1 MMRAAPV
8 RRAAFVASMFLAALV
23 LAGCG
28 ALSREE
34 PATGFGAAYPVHRD
48 EASGVTAIL
57 GTPDLAV
64 GTFRVAVALNDR
76 TGLIR
81 FPAVAF
87 EARAPGV
94 AASAEPTARAEGRFF
109 AFPDG
114 VRGLY
119 ASEFTFDRAGA
130 WTVTAVVP
138 RPDGSI
144 ARVALPVPVA
154 ERASAPVVGGAAPR
168 SRNRTAQDVAS
179 LGELTTGSAPDPAL
193 YRHRIADSIAA
204 RRPLVVIFASPA
216 FCTTPLCG
224 PQVEEASAL
233 AQRYGERVDFVHVDL
248 FQHPQKIEGDLK
260 RAERSPLLTEW
271 GIRTDQWTFVID
283 TDGKVAARYEAFVPS
298 AELEAVI
305 ARVASSSR

>member
-1 MMRAAPV
+1 MRAA
-8 RRAAFVASMFLAALV
+8 RARSVILAVSIMLTGIV
-23 LAGCG
+23 LTACG
-28 ALSREE
+28 ALGREE

-76 TGLIR
+76 DGLIR

-87 EARAPGV
+87 EARAPGI
-94 AASAEPTARAEGRFF
+94 APTAAPTTRAEGRFF

-114 VRGLY
+114 IRGLY

-130 WTVTAVVP
+130 WTITALVP
-138 RPDGSI
+138 RPDGST
-144 ARVALPVPVA
+144 ARVAMPVTIA
-154 ERASAPVVGGAAPR
+154 ERATAPVVGAPAPR
-168 SRNRTAQDVAS
+168 SRNRTADDVGS
-179 LGELTTGSAPDPAL
+179 LAELTTGSAPDPAL

-224 PQVEEASAL
+224 PQVEDASAL
-233 AQRYGERVDFVHVDL
+233 ARRYGDRVDFVHIDL
-248 FQHPQKIEGDLK
+248 FQHPQQIDGDLK
-260 RAERSPLLTEW
+260 RAERSPLLREW
-271 GIRTDQWTFVID
+271 GIHTDQWTFVLD
-283 TDGKVAARYEAFVPS
+283 AAGKVAARYEAFVPRE
-298 AELEAVI
+298 ELDAAIV
-305 ARVASSSR
+305 RVATPPN

>member
-1 MMRAAPV
+1 MRAA
-8 RRAAFVASMFLAALV
+8 RARSAMLGASMFLAALV
-23 LAGCG
+23 LPACG
-28 ALSREE
+28 AFDREA

-81 FPAVAF
+81 FPAVQF

-94 AASAEPTARAEGRFF
+94 AAAAEPSARAEGRFF

-114 VRGLY
+114 IRGLY
-119 ASEFTFDRAGA
+119 ASEFTFDRAGS
-130 WTVTAVVP
+130 WTITAVVP
-138 RPDGSI
+138 RPDGST
-144 ARVALPVPVA
+144 ARVAMPITVT
-154 ERASAPVVGGAAPR
+154 ERASAPVVGSAAPH
-168 SRNRTAQDVAS
+168 SKNRTADEVGS
-179 LGELTTGSAPDPAL
+179 LAELTTGGTPDPVL
-193 YRHRIADSIAA
+193 YRHRIADSIAS

-224 PQVEEASAL
+224 PQVEEASTL
-233 AQRYGERVDFVHVDL
+233 AQRYGDRVDFVHVDL
-248 FQHPQKIEGDLK
+248 FQHPQRINGDLQS
-260 RAERSPLLTEW
+260 AERSPLLNEW

-283 TDGKVAARYEAFVPS
+283 ADGRVAARYEAFVPS
-298 AELEAVI
+298 AELDAAIV
-305 ARVASSSR
+305 RVAPPPR